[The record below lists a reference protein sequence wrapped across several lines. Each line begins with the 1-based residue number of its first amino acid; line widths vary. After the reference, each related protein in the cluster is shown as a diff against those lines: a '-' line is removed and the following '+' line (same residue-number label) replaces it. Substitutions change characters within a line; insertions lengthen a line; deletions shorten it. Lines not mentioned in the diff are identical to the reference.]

1 MSRKLTWLMLI
12 VLVALVLVV
21 VLTPVFLIM
30 PFKAQT
36 SRTMELSFESLAAPI
51 ARVTGWDTPCP
62 PASLE
67 DGYLP
72 SVERI
77 VAVTK
82 ETVAY

>member
-1 MSRKLTWLMLI
+1 
-12 VLVALVLVV
+12 
-21 VLTPVFLIM
+21 
-30 PFKAQT
+30 
-36 SRTMELSFESLAAPI
+36 MELAFDSLAAPI
-51 ARVTGWDTPCP
+51 ARVTGWDTPYP